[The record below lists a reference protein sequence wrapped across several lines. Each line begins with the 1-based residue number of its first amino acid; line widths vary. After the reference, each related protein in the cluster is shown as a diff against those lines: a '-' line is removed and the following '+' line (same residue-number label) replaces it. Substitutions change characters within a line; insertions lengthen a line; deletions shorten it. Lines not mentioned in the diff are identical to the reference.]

1 MILDTEHDSS
11 EQKTTTEGERAPL
24 LFVDVNLG
32 GEQSERII
40 VYEGDTAPELAQ
52 RFCDEHNLDEET

>member
-1 MILDTEHDSS
+1 
-11 EQKTTTEGERAPL
+11 L

-32 GEQSERII
+32 GEQAERI
-40 VYEGDTAPELAQ
+40 VVFEGDTAQNLAQ